1 MPISVPGEDNPKGG
15 RTVGSEQK
23 SGKMSSKT
31 RVILALCVIFAGI
44 ALIAAAFWF
53 SLRWLFYE
61 NPRLVIR
68 ELQLECTSG
77 YWAGKTE
84 QERSVKAQEF
94 AKRIGIVL
102 GETNL
107 FAVDLRRLRDTIRRD
122 QPEIEHISIRRE
134 LPDLLVF
141 QIQNRVPRADTGFGY
156 FLDDDGVA
164 LRPSYYTSDRR
175 TGLPVVYSENLRREL
190 SLTSKGKTTDPEIG
204 VALAFIRMVVTS
216 EDPCISR
223 ITIRKIIV
231 IRNPDV
237 RYLQCELT
245 YRDDPKPYRVL
256 LPAGVSG
263 EQLRRSVAERL
274 IPVLNSMQNTSS
286 GRMIDLRF
294 EGPVFAPR

>member
-1 MPISVPGEDNPKGG
+1 MSG
-15 RTVGSEQK
+15 EQK
-23 SGKMSSKT
+23 SSKMSRKT
-31 RVILALCVIFAGI
+31 RIILALCVIFGGLV
-44 ALIAAAFWF
+44 LIAAAFWF

-68 ELQLECTSG
+68 EIQLECTSG
-77 YWAGKTE
+77 FWAGKTE

-94 AKRIGIVL
+94 AKRIGIVP
-102 GETNL
+102 GQTNL

-164 LRPSYYTSDRR
+164 LRSSYYTPDGRA
-175 TGLPVVYSENLRREL
+175 GLPLVYSENLRREL
-190 SLTSKGKTTDPEIG
+190 SSEGKTTDPEIG

-223 ITIRKIIV
+223 ISIRKVIV
-231 IRNPDV
+231 IRNSDA

-274 IPVLNSMQNTSS
+274 IPVLNSVQNTSSS

-294 EGPVFAPR
+294 EGPVFMPR